1 MAPQKSPAFQFY
13 PKDFMA
19 GTATMS
25 LQEVGAYMRLLCYAW
40 DAGSVPTD
48 PKERSRI
55 CACSRAQERELWKKV
70 GTKFS
75 LQNDVYLNER
85 MEEERQKQADYRRRQ
100 SDKGKASATVRWQP
114 DGNRAVTTVTPRLQP
129 DGNSSSSSSSSSS
142 SKEQIPA
149 SKERSLPVGFAEWWS
164 AYPKKV
170 SKGAALKAWTKLK
183 PDQVVLAQ
191 MLDALRWQVRQ
202 PSWTKDGGAF
212 IPHPATWLGQG
223 RWQDEVSTPVTFPT
237 KAAPAVPAAVDEA
250 IRTRQRRAEMAERG
264 MSPDEIEAV
273 FEREYLERKGLAS

>member
-40 DAGSVPTD
+40 DAGSVPND

-55 CACSRAQERELWKKV
+55 CACSKAQEREIWKKV

-75 LQNDVYLNER
+75 LQNDVFLNER
-85 MEEERQKQADYRRRQ
+85 MEEERQKQAEYRRRQ
-100 SDKGKASATVRWQP
+100 SDKGKASAIVRWQP
-114 DGNRAVTTVTPRLQP
+114 ESNHGVTTVTSRLQP
-129 DGNSSSSSSSSSS
+129 EGNSSSSSSSSS

-149 SKERSLPVGFAEWWS
+149 STERSLPVGFAEWWS

-170 SKGAALKAWTKLK
+170 SKGAALKAWSKLK
-183 PDQVVLAQ
+183 PDQAQRAQ

-202 PSWTKDGGAF
+202 PAWTKDGGAF
-212 IPHPATWLGQG
+212 IPHPATYLNAAAYL
-223 RWQDEVSTPVTFPT
+223 DEPFHVATEPVRVS
-237 KAAPAVPAAVDEA
+237 AVQSRHEQMLAN
-250 IRTRQRRAEMAERG
+250 
-264 MSPDEIEAV
+264 IEAGV
-273 FEREYLERKGLAS
+273 YRG